1 MKRFRKVQEDERK
14 ELLEKQKS
22 LNIAPNIKRIPID
35 PSKRIKIDKS
45 SETSSIFG
53 DIKF

>member
-35 PSKRIKIDKS
+35 PSKRIKIDKHS
-45 SETSSIFG
+45 GISTIFN